1 MFNTESLRPRL
12 ILIVGLALAPLA
24 LASIGRGVLRL
35 DAGKEDADQNLRET
49 AIYATQREQAVFTG
63 ARQLMERLARQPELN
78 AGPNACSRLL
88 QNALLGAPLFLNAAL
103 IDSGGSAKCMAVPG
117 PASTDYARLP
127 WWPGMKTRHEFR
139 VGERSYS
146 QAVKR
151 EILPVAVPIYR
162 SDGAF
167 AGALSLSIDI
177 DGLGRQMAA
186 AKPPGKAIMLV
197 LDHSGNAVASS
208 QPVPGDIAKAVA
220 QLGQNNS
227 QRTFVTRNAM
237 SGKWRW
243 SAQPID
249 NEGGLVAFGK
259 PESWRLGITP
269 IYFFADIFLPIL
281 MILFAWGAIWLGT
294 EWLVIRWTNH
304 LKRISVVYGRGHF
317 IGETA
322 ELAAAPAEFQLLGRE
337 MAKMASS
344 IQARD
349 LKLNQALRQ
358 ETALAREIH
367 HRVKNNLQIVSS
379 LINLYTR
386 NITDPAARL
395 AFREITTRV
404 DALSLVHRLI
414 EKNGAV
420 PVIGMKPLFSELADQ
435 ILVSAEADIKPYQI
449 ELDVDDCQLPV
460 DIATPIALFAVEML
474 SLGLSG
480 PTPPAQPIR
489 LSLRVE
495 DPDHLLLSVEHP
507 ALSGASL
514 RESMPSSA
522 RILGALCEQMG
533 GRTWLDDSANGARR
547 LLLRIAVAVRSP
559 HSRTLSGGESGWGEE
574 VKTGPFY
581 DERQENRVDTPD
593 ISRRQASML
602 SPAAARP
609 V

>member
-1 MFNTESLRPRL
+1 LFNTESLRPRL

-63 ARQLMERLARQPELN
+63 AKQLMERLAGQPDLN
-78 AGPNACSRLL
+78 AGPNACGRLL
-88 QNALLGAPLFLNAAL
+88 RNALIGTPLFLNAAL
-103 IDSGGSAKCMAVPG
+103 IDPGGSARCMAVPE
-117 PASTDYARLP
+117 SISINYAKSP
-127 WWPGMKTRHEFR
+127 WWPAMKVRHEFR

-146 QAVKR
+146 SAVKR
-151 EILPVAVPIYR
+151 EILPVALPIYR

-167 AGALSLSIDI
+167 AGTLSLSIDI
-177 DGLGRQMAA
+177 DGLAGQMAA
-186 AKPPGKAIMLV
+186 ARPPGKAIMLV

-208 QPVPGDIAKAVA
+208 QAVPGDLAKAVA

-227 QRTFVTRNAM
+227 QRTFVTTDATR
-237 SGKWRW
+237 GKWRW
-243 SAQPID
+243 AAQPIG
-249 NEGGLVAFGK
+249 NEGSLVAFGK

-379 LINLYTR
+379 LINLYAR
-386 NITDPAARL
+386 NVTDLTARL

-420 PVIGMKPLFSELADQ
+420 PVIAMKSLFSELADQ
-435 ILVSAEADIKPYQI
+435 IRALAEVDTKPYQL

-480 PTPPAQPIR
+480 PTPPVEPIR

-514 RESMPSSA
+514 RDSMPSSA

-533 GRTWLDDSANGARR
+533 GRMWLDDSANGTRR
-547 LLLRIAVAVRSP
+547 LRLRIAVTVRSAQ
-559 HSRTLSGGESGWGEE
+559 SRTLSGGESGWGEDA
-574 VKTGPFY
+574 KTGPFY
-581 DERQENRVDTPD
+581 DERQENRADTPD
-593 ISRRQASML
+593 ISRPQASVLGPAAVRQA
-602 SPAAARP
+602 
-609 V
+609 